1 MSNHYF
7 YCDPSPQSREE
18 GPLAGNLIAVQS
30 NMSVQGWP
38 TTAGSLAL
46 EGYVALEDATV
57 VKRLRDR
64 GGVIVGST
72 YMSELGFGLSGDT
85 AETVLKDGKAEVVLV
100 TDTMGEARMAAAGA
114 GVYGFKPTHGLVSR
128 FGLIGLVPSMECY
141 GVMAGTPQAIS
152 AVMDGISGYDERD
165 FSMPDRE
172 KPDFSEKADISRLIR
187 RVGVI
192 PEATAML
199 DESERKAFRDGIRKF
214 SDLGLAVSDVS
225 FKDFDLFPLVHGVIG
240 SVEASS
246 SAGKYDGVRYGHR
259 AQGTKNWNEMYLKS
273 RGESFGLLVKSYLFQ
288 GAYFQYENY
297 ETFEKACRIRS
308 CLVKD
313 MNDLFSKVGVL
324 VLPTKRLHFDARKA
338 ETVQDIYGAFALTLP
353 ANVAGLPALQMP
365 GFIAEGA
372 GGIGMQLIGPAFS
385 DAELL
390 ALANHLSQQKGMN

>member
-1 MSNHYF
+1 
-7 YCDPSPQSREE
+7 
-18 GPLAGNLIAVQS
+18 
-30 NMSVQGWP
+30 
-38 TTAGSLAL
+38 
-46 EGYVALEDATV
+46 
-57 VKRLRDR
+57 
-64 GGVIVGST
+64 
-72 YMSELGFGLSGDT
+72 
-85 AETVLKDGKAEVVLV
+85 
-100 TDTMGEARMAAAGA
+100 
-114 GVYGFKPTHGLVSR
+114 
-128 FGLIGLVPSMECY
+128 
-141 GVMAGTPQAIS
+141 
-152 AVMDGISGYDERD
+152 MDGISGYDERD

-199 DESERKAFRDGIRKF
+199 DESERKAFQDGIRKF
-214 SDLGLAVSDVS
+214 SDLGLAVSDLP

-308 CLVKD
+308 RLVKD

-324 VLPTKRLHFDARKA
+324 VLPTKRLPFDARKA

-372 GGIGMQLIGPAFS
+372 GDIGMQLIGPAFS

-390 ALANHLSQQKGMN
+390 ALANHLSQQEGMN